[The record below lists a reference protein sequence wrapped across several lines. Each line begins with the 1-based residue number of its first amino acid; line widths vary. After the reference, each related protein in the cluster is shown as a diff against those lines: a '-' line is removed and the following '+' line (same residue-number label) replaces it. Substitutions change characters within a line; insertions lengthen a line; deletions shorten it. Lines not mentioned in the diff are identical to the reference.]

1 MKSSMPYHGVA
12 SPQMRVLMRPLYAA
26 ANDRLTERRSWE
38 ATVRELWDTASHRE
52 QRYAAIGL
60 ARLRVARP
68 WQDTD
73 TLTLYRTMVTTG
85 AWWDYVDGIAAH
97 LVGPIVLAH
106 PDPAAPM
113 MRDWATD
120 DEMWIRRAAII
131 HQLGAKAST
140 DTGLLAA
147 TIVVNLAGSRFGTE
161 FFIRKAIG
169 WALRQ
174 YAYTDASWVRA
185 FVDAH
190 RARLAPLSV
199 REALKHVGS

>member
-161 FFIRKAIG
+161 LFIRKAIG